1 MPLKVR
7 PYLSSDFNAWLDLT
21 ATSSIELDEE
31 YLIWNARP
39 ILPPDSFSYLLLN
52 KNSELIATAD
62 LVWLK
67 KNEILNVKH
76 WASRKA
82 SIDHDLLFFLDEI
95 KSLTKASVRLWI
107 SNPEIINRLLLKPKV
122 KLIEKKIAFFVEGG
136 VLPNG
141 NQEIGF
147 CDHIFGTC
155 APEYF
160 DEITNSLPLANKE
173 FLLPKYQSCLEF
185 SLN

>member
-1 MPLKVR
+1 MLLKVR

-39 ILPPDSFSYLLLN
+39 TLPLDSFSFLLIN
-52 KNSELIATAD
+52 DQSEIIASAD
-62 LVWLK
+62 LVWHK
-67 KNEILNVKH
+67 KNETLSVKH
-76 WASRKA
+76 WAARKA
-82 SIDHDLLFFLDEI
+82 SMEQDVLFFLEEI
-95 KSLTKASVRLWI
+95 KKLTKASVRIWI
-107 SNPEIINRLLLKPKV
+107 SNSAVVDAFLLNSKV
-122 KLIEKKIAFFVEGG
+122 KLLEKKIAFFVEGG

-141 NQEIGF
+141 NQDNGF

-155 APEYF
+155 APEAF
-160 DEITNSLPLANKE
+160 EEISNSLPIANKE
-173 FLLPKYQSCLEF
+173 FLLPKFQSCLEF